1 MYAYE
6 LPDVKEEISQIIEK
20 DDFSVKDLQNLISE
34 FFDKIDDDFK
44 IKIFSKIAKEIG
56 YEGRVDQVLTYFY
69 DVIAETEEQDTEN
82 HYGVRVLAEEFA
94 NSSDDVDFC
103 DGKIYVVI
111 KGIQEASD
119 NVMEYNS
126 WEDAERDIDERYT
139 SCCDDIFMAENM
151 LFPILNSVR
160 IREADYTV
168 NFCSVV
174 EFDATNIEDGREDWE
189 KAWENGEI

>member
-6 LPDVKEEISQIIEK
+6 LPDIKEEISQIIEK

-94 NSSDDVDFC
+94 NSSDDADFC

-111 KGIQEASD
+111 KGIEEASD

-151 LFPILNSVR
+151 LFPILNSIR

-189 KAWENGEI
+189 KAWEKGEI

>member
-6 LPDVKEEISQIIEK
+6 LPDIKEEISQIIEK

-94 NSSDDVDFC
+94 NSSDDADFC

-111 KGIQEASD
+111 KGIEEASD

>member
-6 LPDVKEEISQIIEK
+6 LPDIKEEISQIIEK

-94 NSSDDVDFC
+94 NSSDDEDFC

-111 KGIQEASD
+111 KGLDETSED
-119 NVMEYNS
+119 VREYNS
-126 WEDAERDIDERYT
+126 WEDAERDIDEQYT
-139 SCCDDIFMAENM
+139 SCCDDVFMAENI
-151 LFPILNSVR
+151 LFPILNS
-160 IREADYTV
+160 IRFHEADYTV

-174 EFDATNIEDGREDWE
+174 EFDATGFEDGREDWE
-189 KAWENGEI
+189 KDWENEKN